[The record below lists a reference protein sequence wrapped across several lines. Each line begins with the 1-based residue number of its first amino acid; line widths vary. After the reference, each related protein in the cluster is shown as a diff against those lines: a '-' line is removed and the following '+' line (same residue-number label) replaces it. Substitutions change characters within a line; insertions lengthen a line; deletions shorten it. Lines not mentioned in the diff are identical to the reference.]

1 MHKQSGIRS
10 ALVGTGIGGVLGGLL
25 GRFTGYN
32 AGNKE
37 GYRSGSESGYNAGNK
52 EGYRSGSESGGRD
65 TLLNLLRGMTD
76 VVDQGRRSDVDL
88 KQLLMPLE
96 GGASPAMSSVAVK
109 TAKLRRMF
117 ARIEKQAIAS
127 LSRKLFGPDR
137 YGA

>member
-25 GRFTGYN
+25 GRFT
-32 AGNKE
+32 
-37 GYRSGSESGYNAGNK
+37 GYNAGNK